1 MAVSAQSLSLE
12 YGGLYTAKL
21 RSLERCELSCFE
33 LNYRVWKS
41 EIRSVLHCPDSD
53 CSLKPQ
59 PEPDQK
65 QGLAVVLDVDG
76 PTKPMTDP
84 RGKLHMGASATTKIN
99 RTDFGMNGYQGM
111 AGNDVTITI
120 DVGLVKPAGNAPK

>member
-1 MAVSAQSLSLE
+1 
-12 YGGLYTAKL
+12 
-21 RSLERCELSCFE
+21 
-33 LNYRVWKS
+33 
-41 EIRSVLHCPDSD
+41 
-53 CSLKPQ
+53 
-59 PEPDQK
+59 
-65 QGLAVVLDVDG
+65 LAVVLDVDG